1 MSKVIEKTGK
11 TIDEAVEAAILEL
24 NTTKESVNIEVLEEP
39 SKGLLG
45 IGAKPALIRVT
56 LNEDNRNEI
65 IDEFLLKMA
74 SLMDLSITNKI
85 EAKEDKISV
94 SIEGKDL
101 GLLIGYRGETLEALQ
116 TIIGVVANKNKDNY
130 KRIELDAENY
140 REKRKETLTNLAKKK
155 ANEVIKYNKNI
166 TLEPMSAYERRI
178 IHMALQDND
187 KITTYSIGEEPYR
200 KIVIK
205 KA

>member
-1 MSKVIEKTGK
+1 MSNVIEKTGK
-11 TIDEAVEAAILEL
+11 TIDEAVEAALLEL
-24 NTTKESVNIEVLEEP
+24 NTSKENVVITVLEEP

-45 IGAKPALIRVT
+45 IGAKPALVKVE
-56 LNEDNRNEI
+56 LKDNRNEI

-74 SLMDLSITNKI
+74 GLMDLSITNKI
-85 EAKEDKISV
+85 EEKEDKISV
-94 SIEGKDL
+94 NIEGKDL

-116 TIIGVVANKNKDNY
+116 TILGVVANKNKDNY
-130 KRIELDAENY
+130 LRIELDAENY

-155 ANEVIKYNKNI
+155 ANDVIKYNKNI

>member
-1 MSKVIEKTGK
+1 MLKSIEKTGK
-11 TIDEAVEAAILEL
+11 TIDEAIEAALLEL
-24 NTTKESVNIEVLEEP
+24 NAAKENTKVEILEEP

-45 IGAKPALIRVT
+45 IGAKPALVRVT
-56 LNEDNRNEI
+56 LNDNRNEI
-65 IDEFLLKMA
+65 INEFLLKMA
-74 SLMDLSITNKI
+74 GLMDLSITNKI
-85 EAKEDKISV
+85 EEKEDKISV

-116 TIIGVVANKNKDNY
+116 TLLGVVANKDKENY
-130 KRIELDAENY
+130 LRIELDAENY
-140 REKRKETLTNLAKKK
+140 REKRKETLTNLARKK
-155 ANEVIKYNKNI
+155 AGEAIKYNKNI

-205 KA
+205 KV

>member
-1 MSKVIEKTGK
+1 MSKFIEKTGK
-11 TIDEAVEAAILEL
+11 TIDEAIEAALLEL
-24 NTTKESVNIEVLEEP
+24 NATKENTKIEVLEEP

-45 IGAKPALIRVT
+45 IGAKPALVRVT
-56 LNEDNRNEI
+56 LNDNRNEI

-74 SLMDLSITNKI
+74 RLMDLSIVNKI
-85 EAKEDKISV
+85 EEKEDKISV

-116 TIIGVVANKNKDNY
+116 TLLGVIANKDKDNY
-130 KRIELDAENY
+130 LRIELDAENY

-155 ANEVIKYNKNI
+155 ANDVIKYNKNV

-178 IHMALQDND
+178 IHVALQDND

-205 KA
+205 KV

>member
-1 MSKVIEKTGK
+1 MSKVIEKSGK
-11 TIDEAVEAAILEL
+11 TIDEAVEAALVEL
-24 NTTKESVNIEVLEEP
+24 NTTRDNVKIEVLEEP

-45 IGAKPALIRVT
+45 IGAKPALVKVT
-56 LNEDNRNEI
+56 LADNRTEV

-74 SLMDLSITNKI
+74 GLMDLSITNKI
-85 EAKEDKISV
+85 EASEEKISV
-94 SIEGKDL
+94 NIEGEGL

-116 TIIGVVANKNKDNY
+116 TLVGVVANKDKDNY
-130 KRIELDAENY
+130 LRVELDAENY
-140 REKRKETLTNLAKKK
+140 REKRKETLTNLARKK
-155 ANEVIKYNKNI
+155 ANDVIKYNKNI

-178 IHMALQDND
+178 IHMALQDNE

>member
-1 MSKVIEKTGK
+1 MLKVIEKTGK
-11 TIDEAVEAAILEL
+11 TIDEAIEAALLEL
-24 NTTKESVNIEVLEEP
+24 NTTKENVKVEVIEEP

-45 IGAKPALIRVT
+45 IGAKPAIIKVT
-56 LNEDNRNEI
+56 LNDNRNDI
-65 IDEFLLKMA
+65 INEFLLKIA
-74 SLMDLSITNKI
+74 GLMDLSITNRI
-85 EAKEDKISV
+85 AEKEDKISV
-94 SIEGKDL
+94 NIEGNDL

-116 TIIGVVANKNKDNY
+116 TLLGVIANKDKDNY
-130 KRIELDAENY
+130 LRIELDAENY
-140 REKRKETLTNLAKKK
+140 REKRKETLTSLAKKK
-155 ANEVIKYNKNI
+155 ANDVIKYNKNI
-166 TLEPMSAYERRI
+166 VLEPMSAYERRI